1 MSNSHKSWVVP
12 LSITAFFRFWV
23 GWIRVTQCHGIHF
36 AFQFQII
43 RTFFL
48 KVFMLV
54 TFETSDTLCGL
65 GFFSIF
71 LFEFPFLPSRTLD
84 FSNYIKRVLRT
95 TWQKSL
101 QIWWDFRQIW
111 LDLIGSWMDLVRTH
125 RIWRDLANFLWFS
138 ASPET
143 NHHLIFTRTIQL
155 DSLTSWLWVRDLPT
169 QSGRVGWGLS
179 TSSTK
184 TNPWSTLIKTSS
196 KKWLL

>member
-1 MSNSHKSWVVP
+1 MSNPPTQPDHTWLAATWSGYFDGWMRVSKFKNSMPMGWLWV
-12 LSITAFFRFWV
+12 SYSKT
-23 GWIRVTQCHGIHF
+23 GETQTDRKTSSP
-36 AFQFQII
+36 A
-43 RTFFL
+43 TFPAR
-48 KVFMLV
+48 
-54 TFETSDTLCGL
+54 SG
-65 GFFSIF
+65 
-71 LFEFPFLPSRTLD
+71 D

-111 LDLIGSWMDLVRTH
+111 LDLIGYWMDLVRTH

-138 ASPET
+138 ASPKT

-169 QSGRVGWGLS
+169 QFGRVGWGLS

-184 TNPWSTLIKTSS
+184 TNPWSALIKTSS
-196 KKWLL
+196 KKWLF